1 MDKDQRKL
9 FVITLIMDFSFIY
22 ILCVYKLSTFDY
34 SFCYWVLITHLLFLY
49 GLWKDNQPLLE
60 YLHYLLFLILSISI
74 FTQHKSI
81 LLISLFLLSIIQIL
95 WITEERCI
103 LIKNGQVN
111 EFGYGKELNIYVLL
125 LTIGISL
132 RIGRE
137 L

>member
-1 MDKDQRKL
+1 MDEDQQKL
-9 FVITLIMDFSFIY
+9 FLLTLIMDFSFIY
-22 ILCVYKLSTFDY
+22 ILSVYKLSTFDY

-60 YLHYLLFLILSISI
+60 YLHYLLFLMLSISI
-74 FTQHKSI
+74 FIQHKGI

-103 LIKNGQVN
+103 LIKKGQVN
-111 EFGYGKELNIYVLL
+111 EFGYGKELNIYVFL

-132 RIGRE
+132 RVGKR